1 MAAAKGKDGMLS
13 PYRALDLTD
22 EMGLICGKILGDLG
36 ADVIKIEKP
45 GGDATRGTGPFYH
58 DEPDPENSL
67 LWWAYNTSKRGV
79 TLDIETAQ
87 GRDLFKKLV
96 EDADFV
102 IESFPPGYMDK
113 LGLGYSE
120 LEKINPG
127 VIMVSIS
134 PFGQTGPY
142 RDFKTSDIVS
152 FAMGGRMY
160 ATGEVDRPPVRMSH
174 HSQSY
179 LHAAADGAVGA
190 MLALYHR
197 EMTGEGQ
204 QVDVSVQA
212 SVALIL
218 QSATFWDA
226 VGFVPSREMLYP
238 FVPPPPPGKR
248 LSLVEMRKLADEG
261 NVVIGAL
268 WLCKDGQV
276 MWIFWT
282 GEVAPRFN
290 PPLFEWMKAEGE
302 DVSFLDGLDWKT
314 WDRVNDEEFTAR
326 IMEMTYHFFRARS
339 TAELMRGAV
348 KHHAMVGPVATTED
362 IVESDQLADRNY
374 WVQLEHPGKGCVK
387 YPGAFAIATETPIR
401 PTRRAPLVG
410 EHNQEVFGDILGLS
424 EEDILELQQGGII

>member
-1 MAAAKGKDGMLS
+1 MAAAEAKDGMLS
-13 PYRALDLTD
+13 PYRVLDLTD

-36 ADVIKIEKP
+36 ADVIKVEKP
-45 GGDATRGTGPFYH
+45 GGDSTRQTGPFYH

-79 TLDIETAQ
+79 TLDIETERGQ
-87 GRDLFKKLV
+87 QLFKKLV
-96 EDADFV
+96 KHADFV
-102 IESFPPGYMDK
+102 IESFPPGYMDR
-113 LGLGYSE
+113 LGLGYSD

-134 PFGQTGPY
+134 HFGQTGPY

-160 ATGEVDRPPVRMSH
+160 ATGEVDRPPVRISH

-204 QVDVSVQA
+204 HVDVSVQA
-212 SVALIL
+212 SVAIIL

-226 VGFVPSREMLYP
+226 VKFVPSREALYP
-238 FVPPPPPGKR
+238 FLPPPPPGKR
-248 LSLVEMRKLADEG
+248 LPRVEMEKLAEEG
-261 NVVIGAL
+261 NVVMGSL
-268 WLCKDGQV
+268 WPCKDGQV
-276 MWIFWT
+276 MWLFWS

-290 PPLFEWMKAEGE
+290 PPFFEWMKAEGE
-302 DVSFLDGLDWKT
+302 DISFLDGFDWKA
-314 WDRVNDEEFTAR
+314 WDRFNDEEFTAK
-326 IMEMTYHFFRARS
+326 ISEMAYHFFRARS
-339 TAELMRGAV
+339 VAELMRGAV
-348 KHHAMVGPVATTED
+348 KHHAMVGPIATTED

-374 WVQLEHPGKGCVK
+374 WVELEHPGKGSVT
-387 YPGAFAIATETPIR
+387 YPGGFAKSTEAP
-401 PTRRAPLVG
+401 PALSRRAPLVG
-410 EHNQEVFGDILGLS
+410 EHNQEILGDILGLS
-424 EEDILELQQGGII
+424 EDEILELQQDGIV